1 MKFVRN
7 IRLWPIL
14 ENLEKFFELPKLL
27 QFSEMWQKIHKKVS
41 SQLKTAKMLWINI
54 FNSLFLLFWLEEFHW
69 RTFPTV
75 TFVKSLKIKKC
86 RKVLIIAKNALSK
99 QGIIEFLKNGE
110 ILKISR
116 NIWIKYRKVRKFFD
130 ANTNL
135 EIGKNSYLWK
145 ICKFRKHSEIS
156 EK

>member
-1 MKFVRN
+1 MN
-7 IRLWPIL
+7 IKWLFIMLIYTSPIIFCNCHL
-14 ENLEKFFELPKLL
+14 IF
-27 QFSEMWQKIHKKVS
+27 IVVS
-41 SQLKTAKMLWINI
+41 GMLWINI
-54 FNSLFLLFWLEEFHW
+54 FNSLFLLFWLEEFHS